1 MGRSASILLPVAL
14 ETKSEVRLHRQV
26 YRELAR
32 LILAGRLAPGSR
44 LPSSRDLARE
54 LGVAR
59 NTILS
64 ALDQLA
70 SEGYV
75 EGRRGSGT
83 FVAADLPDKT
93 PLAPGALAAL
103 GDVAN
108 PAR

>member
-1 MGRSASILLPVAL
+1 MRRAASILLPVAL
-14 ETKSEVRLHRQV
+14 EAVGTTALHRQV

-32 LILAGRLAPGSR
+32 LILAGLLAPGSR
-44 LPSSRDLARE
+44 LPSSRELARE

-59 NTILS
+59 NTVLA

-83 FVAADLPDKT
+83 FVAADLPDK
-93 PLAPGALAAL
+93 APQGAEQRPPRR
-103 GDVAN
+103 
-108 PAR
+108 PARGR